1 MIQQLFKVILGGILA
16 GIVLFLLPF
25 LLIKLLIIFL
35 LMGMIF
41 RLFGWRRHRWH
52 HHHHRSFYGMDPQKK
67 YAYAQRWRNMSEEER
82 KQFVQKMETELFSSH
97 TNTSTNTGI

>member
-16 GIVLFLLPF
+16 GIALFLLPF

-82 KQFVQKMETELFSSH
+82 KQFIQKMETELFSSNN
-97 TNTSTNTGI
+97 NTSTNTGI